1 MKVELRVTAGP
12 AAGQQFTFDKP
23 DCFLFGRSEEAHISL
38 PNDPYVSR
46 QHFLLEISPPDCKLT
61 DLNSKNG
68 VFVNGVRYGGR
79 NPPIPGIRQAPNE
92 VKEVHLKDRDE
103 IIVGDTRI
111 HISIAQSFGFPAN
124 VPAAPQVTGRVP
136 QIPGYRIEQK
146 IGQGKMGVVY
156 KAREQH
162 TGAVVALK
170 IVSPRTALEPHNIR
184 QFQRELE
191 VLSQL
196 QHEHIARLFR
206 HGQAGGDFYFIVEYV
221 DGMNL
226 VQFLETKGGSL
237 TLEEAAPL
245 MLGILDGLAYA
256 HRVKIT
262 MRTAQGKDK
271 VFRGIVHQDLKPQN
285 ILLTHQ
291 KGAWFAKIT
300 DFGLSKGF
308 ESSGF
313 TNITSPEQILRAPI
327 YWPREQITHY
337 TFPVPASDVFAI
349 AAVFY
354 EMLTGHWVR
363 NGFQEL
369 FYKMSQQREQPSI
382 SEYLQVILANPTIP
396 IRQRRQNIPA
406 PLAKVIDR
414 ALRETEIPQ
423 SLSKMREILLHL
435 RYRDAGEF
443 RNALVQAF
451 KEIGSRTQVNKT
463 LPSPSR
469 KISPSG
475 VDVPTAGAVVYSTI
489 TPTKQKEVALLV
501 LDLEQS
507 TQYVLDKGDTSFST
521 LVGKM
526 YRRIKNHASALDLIF
541 LKCTG
546 DGFLLAFQT
555 MPAAFSLAAS
565 FLETPIHADMRIRM
579 ALHWGYVRT
588 GPDGDVLGAEVHR
601 AARIE
606 GVKIEDRIAQTD
618 RATLLPEADRILIS
632 KPGLHHLPVSLQG
645 QFKSVGVF
653 KLKNFENPCEL
664 WNFTR

>member
-1 MKVELRVTAGP
+1 MKVKLQVTAGP

-38 PNDPYVSR
+38 PKDPYVSR

-68 VFVNGVRYGGR
+68 VFVNEVRYGGR
-79 NPPIPGIRQAPNE
+79 KPPIPGMRQAPKG
-92 VKEVHLKDRDE
+92 VKEVYLKDRDE

-111 HISIAQSFGFPAN
+111 RVSIEQFSLVSGHELAISQI
-124 VPAAPQVTGRVP
+124 TGRVP
-136 QIPGYRIEQK
+136 EIPGYRIEQK
-146 IGQGKMGVVY
+146 IGQGKMGIVY

-170 IVSPRTALEPHNIR
+170 VVSPRTVLEPHNIR

-196 QHEHIARLFR
+196 RHQHIVQILRY
-206 HGQAGGDFYFIVEYV
+206 GQAGGDFYFIVEYV

-226 VQFLETKGGSL
+226 GQFLETKGGTL
-237 TLEEAAPL
+237 ALEEAAPL
-245 MLGILDGLAYA
+245 MLGILEGLAYA

-262 MRTAQGKDK
+262 MHTAQGKDK
-271 VFRGIVHQDLKPQN
+271 VFRGIAHQDLKPQN
-285 ILLTHQ
+285 ILLTRQ
-291 KGAWFAKIT
+291 RGTWLAKIT

-337 TFPVPASDVFAI
+337 TLPMPASDVFAI

-363 NGFQEL
+363 DGFQEL
-369 FYKMSQQREQPSI
+369 FRKLSQQGERPSI
-382 SEYLQVILANPTIP
+382 SEYLQVILANPAIP
-396 IRQRRQNIPA
+396 IRQRCQTIPE

-414 ALRETEIPQ
+414 ALREVEIPQ
-423 SLSKMREILLHL
+423 NVSKMREILHHL
-435 RYRDAGEF
+435 RYPDAGEF
-443 RNALVQAF
+443 RDALVQAF
-451 KEIGSRTQVNKT
+451 KEIGNGAGANKM
-463 LPSPSR
+463 PPPPSR
-469 KISPSG
+469 KISLSG
-475 VDVPTAGAVVYSTI
+475 VDVPAAGTVVYSTI
-489 TPTKQKEVALLV
+489 TPTERKEVAMLV

-546 DGFLLAFQT
+546 DGFLIVFQT

-565 FLETPIHADMRIRM
+565 FIETPIHTEMRIRM
-579 ALHWGYVRT
+579 GLHWGYVRT

-606 GVKIEDRIAQTD
+606 GVKIEDRIAPLN
-618 RATLLPEADRILIS
+618 RASLLPEANRILIS
-632 KPGLHHLPVSLQG
+632 RPGLDHLPISLQS
-645 QFKSVGVF
+645 QFTSAGVF
-653 KLKNFENPCEL
+653 KLKGFEKPCEL

>member
-1 MKVELRVTAGP
+1 MKVELQVTAGP

-46 QHFLLEISPPDCKLT
+46 QHFLLEISPPECKLT

-79 NPPIPGIRQAPNE
+79 KPPIPGIRQAPKG
-92 VKEVHLKDRDE
+92 VKEIYLKDRDE
-103 IIVGDTRI
+103 IMVGDTRI
-111 HISIAQSFGFPAN
+111 RISIEQTPGFSTNAQ
-124 VPAAPQVTGRVP
+124 AAPGLIGKVP
-136 QIPGYRIEQK
+136 HIPGYRIEQK

-156 KAREQH
+156 KARDQH
-162 TGAVVALK
+162 TDAVVALK

-196 QHEHIARLFR
+196 RHKHIVRLLR
-206 HGQAGGDFYFIVEYV
+206 YGQTGGEFYFILEYV

-226 VQFLETKGGSL
+226 AQLCEAKGGTLS
-237 TLEEAAPL
+237 LEEAAPL
-245 MLGILDGLAYA
+245 MLGVLDGLAYA

-262 MRTAQGKDK
+262 MHTPQGKDK

-285 ILLTHQ
+285 ILLTPQ

-300 DFGLSKGF
+300 DFGISKGF

-354 EMLTGHWVR
+354 EMLTGYWAR
-363 NGFQEL
+363 DGFQEL
-369 FYKMSQQREQPSI
+369 FHKMSQQGEQPSI

-396 IRQRRQNIPA
+396 IRQRRQNIPEPIA
-406 PLAKVIDR
+406 NVLDR
-414 ALRETEIPQ
+414 ALREVEIPQ
-423 SLSKMREILLHL
+423 NISKMREILHHL
-435 RYRDAGEF
+435 RYPDAGEF
-443 RNALVQAF
+443 RKVLVQAF
-451 KEIGSRTQVNKT
+451 KEIGSGARANNMP
-463 LPSPSR
+463 PSPSR
-469 KISPSG
+469 QISPSG
-475 VDVPTAGAVVYSTI
+475 VDVPAAGTVVYSTI
-489 TPTKQKEVALLV
+489 TPTERKEVALLV

-507 TQYVLDKGDTSFST
+507 TQYVVDKGDTSFST

-546 DGFLLAFQT
+546 DGFLLVFQT

-618 RATLLPEADRILIS
+618 RRIPLPEANRILIS
-632 KPGLHHLPVSLQG
+632 KPGLDHLPLSVQS
-645 QFKSVGVF
+645 QFKSVGGF
-653 KLKNFENPCEL
+653 KLKGFEHPCEL